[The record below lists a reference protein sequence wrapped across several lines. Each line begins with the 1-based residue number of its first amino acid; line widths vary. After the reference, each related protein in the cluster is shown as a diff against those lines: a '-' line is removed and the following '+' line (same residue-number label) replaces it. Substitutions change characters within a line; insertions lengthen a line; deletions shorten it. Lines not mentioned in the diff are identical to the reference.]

1 MFSKLHKSYLL
12 ALVTFFASLSARAQH
27 FEMGAMLG
35 GSNYWGDLAAA
46 PVIGETHAAYGGF
59 ARLNLSSS
67 FAFTLNLINATI
79 SGDDN
84 NFDHQRVRNLNF
96 KTELT
101 EFSGIVEFNFKKFGV
116 DVNEKRHSPYVFL
129 GLAFT
134 QYNPTATYNNNT
146 IELRNVRT
154 EEVQYGLFT
163 VAVPMGI
170 GYKWQFAKHAA
181 LNWNIG
187 FRRSYSDYLDD
198 VSTVYPDNFA
208 EIQRVK
214 GFNIAT
220 ATDPSAANNAGI
232 PISQLDNR
240 RGNADFTDWYVVST
254 VSLSW
259 RFYKKLK
266 CRRFY

>member
-1 MFSKLHKSYLL
+1 MLSKIPHTYIVAWMLFCASFSTK
-12 ALVTFFASLSARAQH
+12 AQH
-27 FEMGAMLG
+27 FEMGVMLG
-35 GSNYWGDLAAA
+35 GSNYWGDLAAS
-46 PVIGETHAAYGGF
+46 PVIGETKAAYGGF

-67 FAFTLNLINATI
+67 FAFTANLINATI
-79 SGDDN
+79 SGNDN

-96 KTELT
+96 TTALT

-134 QYNPTATYNNNT
+134 QYIPTATYNN
-146 IELRNVRT
+146 IRFELRNVRT
-154 EEVQYGLFT
+154 EDVQYGLFT
-163 VAVPMGI
+163 VAIPMGI

-181 LNWNIG
+181 FNWNLG

-198 VSTVYPDNFA
+198 VSGVYPNNFA
-208 EIQRVK
+208 EIQRQK
-214 GFNIAT
+214 GFNLAT

-232 PISQLDNR
+232 PISERGYR

-254 VSLSW
+254 VSISW

>member
-1 MFSKLHKSYLL
+1 MARKVHTLYLL
-12 ALVTFFASLSARAQH
+12 ICIICCISTPARAQH
-27 FEMGAMLG
+27 FEMGVMLG
-35 GSNYWGDLAAA
+35 GSNYWGDLAAS
-46 PVIGETHAAYGGF
+46 PVIGETNAAFGGF
-59 ARLNLSSS
+59 ARINLSSS
-67 FAFTLNLINATI
+67 FAFTANLINARI
-79 SGDDN
+79 SGNDN
-84 NFDHQRVRNLNF
+84 NFDHQRIRNLNF
-96 KTELT
+96 TTDLT

-116 DVNEKRHSPYVFL
+116 DVNEKRHTPYVFL

-134 QYNPTATYNNNT
+134 QYIPTATYNNNR
-146 IELRNVRT
+146 IELRNIRT

-163 VAVPMGI
+163 VAIPMGI

-198 VSTVYPDNFA
+198 VSGVYPDNFA
-208 EIQRVK
+208 EIQRKK

-220 ATDPSAANNAGI
+220 ATDPSAANNRGI
-232 PISQLDNR
+232 PISERGYR
-240 RGNADFTDWYVVST
+240 RGNPDFTDWYVVST
-254 VSLSW
+254 VSISW